1 MRKAETVKE
10 VLIAARWILEN
21 VGWRQLGRINYP
33 RDYTGPRCAVA
44 AILSVETLDGLH
56 DKARAC
62 LPGDIVS
69 INDRGTKEQVFAVFD
84 KAIAKAS

>member
-10 VLIAARWILEN
+10 VLIAARWILNN
-21 VGWRQLGRINYP
+21 VGWRQSGPITCSP
-33 RDYTGPRCAVA
+33 DYTGPRCAIA
-44 AILSVETLDGLH
+44 AIRSVETLDGLH

-62 LPGDIVS
+62 LPGDIVF
-69 INDRGTKEQVFAVFD
+69 INDYGTKEEIIAIFD